1 MHMGDSFL
9 KKENA
14 KRKAQKLKE
23 KSQRREL
30 RKTSNNKG
38 KDMESMFAYVDE
50 NGQLHDTPPTMN
62 KEEINLEDIQLG
74 AAPKIEE
81 SPIKLGI
88 VEKFILEKGY
98 GFIRED
104 EGGESIFFHTNDLLD
119 LVKQQ
124 DRVTF
129 EKERS
134 PKGYKA
140 INVKKQ

>member
-1 MHMGDSFL
+1 MGDSFF

-14 KRKAQKLKE
+14 KKKAKKLKE
-23 KSQRREL
+23 KAQRREE
-30 RKTSNNKG
+30 RKSSNNKG
-38 KDMESMFAYVDE
+38 KSLESMFVYVDE
-50 NGQLHDTPPTMN
+50 NGQLHDTPPTQ
-62 KEEINLEDIQLG
+62 ERTEINLEDIQLG
-74 AAPKIEE
+74 AAPIPEE
-81 SPIKLGI
+81 SPVKTGT

-104 EGGESIFFHTNDLLD
+104 NGSGDTIFFHTNDLLE

-129 EKERS
+129 EKEKS

-140 INVKKQ
+140 IQIKKL